1 MEDLTDQLNDFNELH
16 NLGMEF
22 LTRLED
28 AVKFAEKERDDAKK
42 ELEKACSE
50 NKNLSAKLAECQE
63 KLKVVERE
71 RDELRGKLDALIKIL
86 AR

>member
-16 NLGMEF
+16 SLGMEF
-22 LTRLED
+22 LTRLEET
-28 AVKFAEKERDDAKK
+28 VKFAEKERDDAKNK
-42 ELEKACSE
+42 LEKAYSE

-71 RDELRGKLDALIKIL
+71 RDELRGKLDALRKIL